1 MKASARGFLL
11 GLGVLVVALAMCAA
25 LPVLDPRCGTLSAGV
40 GMFGTCRLAHDGLAR
55 DLVAAGLLT
64 TAAILAVVAAL
75 VARQAALHHRLAEHL
90 RWTARPAVV
99 AGEQVGLVQGRG
111 AAVVAGLWRPRIYCS
126 EDLLTSLDDD
136 ELMAVLLHERH
147 HALSHAPAK
156 LVVLS
161 ALSGLVGRMRAGSA
175 WIEGE
180 RSRIEIAADD
190 HALTNGATRAV
201 LARAILKLSA
211 APPTMMLAAFASAT
225 DLRMRALLDGGH
237 QATDPSHR
245 FVPAAIVAAALVVV
259 ACSTLSLV

>member
-1 MKASARGFLL
+1 MRASARGLLL
-11 GLGVLVVALAMCAA
+11 GLGALFAAVAMCAA
-25 LPVLDPRCGTLSAGV
+25 LPAPDPRCGTFSAGAA
-40 GMFGTCRLAHDGLAR
+40 MLGTCGMAQGGLSR
-55 DLVAAGLLT
+55 DLMIVALVTA
-64 TAAILAVVAAL
+64 AAILAVVAVL
-75 VARQAALHHRLAEHL
+75 VARQAAAHHRLSEHL
-90 RWTARPAVV
+90 RGTARPTVI
-99 AGEQVGLVQGRG
+99 AGEQIGLVQGRG

-201 LARAILKLSA
+201 LARAILKLSDA
-211 APPTMMLAAFASAT
+211 APTLMLAAFATAT
-225 DLRMRALLDGGH
+225 ELRMRALIGDGH
-237 QATDPSHR
+237 QATDLSHR
-245 FVPAAIVAAALVVV
+245 FVPAALVAAALVVV
-259 ACSTLSLV
+259 ACSGLSVL